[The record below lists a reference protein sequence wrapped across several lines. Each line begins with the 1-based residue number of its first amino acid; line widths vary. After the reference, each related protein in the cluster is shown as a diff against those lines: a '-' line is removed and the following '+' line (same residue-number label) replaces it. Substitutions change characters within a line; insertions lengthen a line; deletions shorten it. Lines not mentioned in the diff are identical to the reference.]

1 VGNRPL
7 WRVDADMKAPTPCRL
22 GSVNQVDTDP
32 TINY

>member
-7 WRVDADMKAPTPCRL
+7 WRVDADVKAPPGRL
-22 GSVNQVDTDP
+22 GSVKQVDTDP